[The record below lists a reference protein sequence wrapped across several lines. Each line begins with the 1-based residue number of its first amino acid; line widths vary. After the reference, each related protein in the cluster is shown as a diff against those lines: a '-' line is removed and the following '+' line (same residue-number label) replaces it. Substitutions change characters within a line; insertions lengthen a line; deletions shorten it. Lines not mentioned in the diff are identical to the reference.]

1 MKIEKNTED
10 NTITLKE
17 TGINVF
23 AANKLKDEF
32 GELFSRFMGFCTLT
46 LTDNSLSEEGIKR
59 FSYLKEIMHSSYRI
73 DITKYDDSVS
83 CTVKYNGYYNTHTGK
98 TDSTLVVIF
107 EFNEGESSNNLNI
120 ASNIELLISNIKQ
133 KYAQRYI
140 EG

>member
-1 MKIEKNTED
+1 MNVSFFFNNVNVITFIQEIERIDFWDAVKELAKIEN
-10 NTITLKE
+10 
-17 TGINVF
+17 
-23 AANKLKDEF
+23 
-32 GELFSRFMGFCTLT
+32 
-46 LTDNSLSEEGIKR
+46 
-59 FSYLKEIMHSSYRI
+59 I